1 MPTVKI
7 AISLD
12 VELFRKTNRAARK
25 QRLSRGRFVA
35 RALEA
40 YLRRQEDQQLLKRIN
55 AAYGD
60 GGVDKDDERFLE
72 AMRRHQGKLL
82 RNEPW

>member
-1 MPTVKI
+1 MPTVKT

-12 VELFRKTNRAARK
+12 AELFRKTNRAARK
-25 QRLSRGRFVA
+25 QRLSRSRFVA

-40 YLRRQEDQQLLKRIN
+40 YLRRQEDQQLLERIN

-60 GGVDKDDERFLE
+60 GGVDEEDKLFLE
-72 AMRRHQGKLL
+72 AARKQMGKQLKD
-82 RNEPW
+82 EPW